1 MQIVCT
7 PRAEKPLP
15 HRLDTISQ
23 LPAFNKN
30 SNTCKL
36 FKQIMYIRAE
46 PLPPSTFSWTC
57 SRVSWNQIL
66 SKTSGLCWCGYYKLP
81 CGAGGMEPMDLLHK
95 SHCVARA
102 PSAMLGIQW
111 ITFKSALKKVKI
123 QKFLCVDAKWKDG
136 QQRANPQLVFASVD
150 TDVRGWNTSQKL
162 LS

>member
-1 MQIVCT
+1 MQIVCA
-7 PRAEKPLP
+7 PRVEKPLP

-81 CGAGGMEPMDLLHK
+81 CGAGGTEPMDLLHK
-95 SHCVARA
+95 GHCVARA

-111 ITFKSALKKVKI
+111 ITFKSALKKTKNTKI
-123 QKFLCVDAKWKDG
+123 SVCKCKMKGRTAKG
-136 QQRANPQLVFASVD
+136 ESSVCSC
-150 TDVRGWNTSQKL
+150 RWGYWC
-162 LS
+162 